1 MRVVL
6 RVRWQSQLQMYTDV
20 SVAQPLKSTQSQ
32 NQHSAMAK
40 SGTVTV
46 AVIGVLLACLVAAI
60 QLVPRDSTAGA
71 FIDGV
76 LQSRTRSRAARAV
89 LKAETSLATQTI
101 LITGGNRCALSLS
114 LSRHK
119 RSRNIFLGTQTH
131 RPTRALLFWVVLS
144 LLCRTRNLNR
154 GLGRGIAVAFAARGA
169 DVIVACR
176 NPSQE
181 IVDGITSEAKD
192 SPLACN

>member
-1 MRVVL
+1 
-6 RVRWQSQLQMYTDV
+6 MYTDM
-20 SVAQPLKSTQSQ
+20 SVAQPLKYTQSQ

-101 LITGGNRCALSLS
+101 LITGGNRCA
-114 LSRHK
+114 
-119 RSRNIFLGTQTH
+119 SRNIFLRTQTH

>member
-1 MRVVL
+1 
-6 RVRWQSQLQMYTDV
+6 MYTDV
-20 SVAQPLKSTQSQ
+20 SVAQPLKSSQSHK

-40 SGTVTV
+40 CGTVTV

-101 LITGGNRCALSLS
+101 LITGGNRCA
-114 LSRHK
+114 
-119 RSRNIFLGTQTH
+119 
-131 RPTRALLFWVVLS
+131 
-144 LLCRTRNLNR
+144 
-154 GLGRGIAVAFAARGA
+154 
-169 DVIVACR
+169 
-176 NPSQE
+176 
-181 IVDGITSEAKD
+181 
-192 SPLACN
+192 